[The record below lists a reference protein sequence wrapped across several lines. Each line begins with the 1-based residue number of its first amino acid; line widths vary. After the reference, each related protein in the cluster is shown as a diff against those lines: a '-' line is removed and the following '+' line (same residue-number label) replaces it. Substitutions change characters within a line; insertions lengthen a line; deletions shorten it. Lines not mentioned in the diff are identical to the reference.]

1 MNVCFNGYNEGI
13 VTFEADDT
21 VKTGMP
27 VEMSANG
34 KVKATNST
42 AFCGICVGV
51 RDGYAAVQLDGYV
64 KVKYTGTLSVGYSKL
79 SGNSDGTIQS
89 DAENGRD
96 VLVVDVD
103 TVGQYAGIIL

>member
-13 VTFEADDT
+13 ATFEADST

-51 RDGYAAVQLDGYV
+51 RDGYAAVQLNGYI
-64 KVKYTGTLSVGYSKL
+64 KVKYTGTLNVGYSKI
-79 SGNSDGTIQS
+79 SGSSDGKIQA
-89 DAENGRD
+89 DTTNGRD
-96 VLVVDVD
+96 ILVVDVD
-103 TVGQYAGIIL
+103 TVSGYAGIIL